1 MNNPQCVA
9 TNMPAHERKGLAIL
23 ALTKEAQVTRLSEQQ
38 GISRQFIYRQKHMA
52 EQTIDQ
58 AFATNHTQ
66 VMFYLPVTPEWI
78 DQLILSLTLICR
90 SSCRGVKELM
100 QGMLG
105 VSVSEGTVHN
115 RLQCAAAQAS
125 AINRAQDLSAIGVGL
140 HDEIF
145 QGSVAVLA
153 GVDAASTYCY
163 LLAAAEQRDSD
174 TWAIHL
180 LDACKQGFNPDHTIA
195 DAGQGLRAGQK
206 VALPGT
212 PCHGDVFHIQQQC
225 ESLANV
231 LAHRAKGAVS
241 RCRALEA
248 QMLQAKEVGCG
259 NTLSR
264 ELTLA
269 RQAEQQASRLAK
281 DVRTL
286 VAWLS
291 HDILAL
297 AGPDLAGL
305 RVLFDFI
312 VAELH
317 QREHLDSA
325 RIRPVRR
332 ALENQ
337 RDDLLAFA
345 GVLDAKLGTIAQGSK
360 VSIDLVRD
368 ACLLQRK
375 SALSSAYWK
384 RWNQLHER
392 LADKFHG
399 VLDAVVEAMKHIP
412 RASSMVE
419 NLNSR
424 LRTYFT
430 LRRQLGTPYLGLLQ
444 FFLNHRTF
452 LRSRCPERVRKSPAQ
467 LLTGKAH
474 PHWLEL
480 LGFTRFQ
487 RT

>member
-1 MNNPQCVA
+1 MKNPSCVA
-9 TNMPAHERKGLAIL
+9 ANLSANERKGLAFL
-23 ALTKEAQVTRLSEQQ
+23 ALTKIAQVTQLAEQQ
-38 GISRQFIYRQKHMA
+38 GVSRQFIYRQKHKA
-52 EQTIDQ
+52 EQAIDQ
-58 AFATNHTQ
+58 AFAAKGTDVLFH
-66 VMFYLPVTPEWI
+66 LPVTPQWL
-78 DQLILSLTLICR
+78 DQLILALTLICR
-90 SSCRGVKELM
+90 SSCRGVKELLRDM
-100 QGMLG
+100 FGF
-105 VSVSEGTVHN
+105 SISIGTIHN
-115 RLQCAAAQAS
+115 RLQFAAAQAGV
-125 AINRAQDLSAIGVGL
+125 INQAQDLLAIRVGL

-145 QGSVAVLA
+145 QGSVPVLA

-163 LLAAAEQRDSD
+163 LLAAAQQRDSD

-180 LDACKQGFNPDHTIA
+180 LDVCKQGFNPDHTIA
-195 DAGQGLRAGQK
+195 DAGQGLRAGQQ

-231 LAHRAKGAVS
+231 LARRAKGAVS
-241 RCRALEA
+241 RRRALDLEM
-248 QMLQAKEVGCG
+248 QGAKVLGCG

-264 ELTLA
+264 ELALA
-269 RQAEQQASRLAK
+269 RQTEQQATRLAK

-286 VAWLS
+286 VHWLS

-297 AGPDLAGL
+297 AGPDLAQ
-305 RVLFDFI
+305 RRSLFDFI
-312 VAELH
+312 IAELR
-317 QREHLDSA
+317 QREHLDSP

-345 GVLDAKLGTIAQGSK
+345 GVLDTKLAGIAQSSQ

-375 SALSSAYWK
+375 SSLSTAYWM
-384 RWNQLHER
+384 RWNQLRAQLSE
-392 LADKFHG
+392 KFQCVVG
-399 VLDAVVEAMKHIP
+399 AVVDAMKHIP

-430 LRRQLGTPYLGLLQ
+430 LRRQLGRPYLDLLQ
-444 FFLNHRTF
+444 FFLNHRTY
-452 LRSRCPERVRKSPAQ
+452 LRSRCPERVGKSPAQ
-467 LLTGKAH
+467 LLTGKNH
-474 PHWLEL
+474 PHWLEQ